1 MRTTTVA
8 LATLSTA
15 ALFLVAA
22 CSSPDGSAVTTTPVV
37 TETETAAPSSTPGAD
52 ESPGVDRPDPT
63 APAET
68 SVPAISPLGQPDM
81 ERKRQPPAGN
91 YDMSVTA
98 VRVAEH
104 ETFTRVVFDIAG
116 QGSPGWWVN
125 YRDNPAQQASGLPV
139 ELAGDSFLEIN
150 IDGIAYP
157 MDAAEPGVN
166 LGSFPGAGIVQEV
179 KLTTI
184 FEAQAQ
190 FFIGI
195 SGGYRDYSVT
205 LLEDPARVV
214 VDFVHE

>member
-22 CSSPDGSAVTTTPVV
+22 CSSPDGSAVTTTAPVI
-37 TETETAAPSSTPGAD
+37 TETAAPASTPGANGG
-52 ESPGVDRPDPT
+52 SGVDKPNPT
-63 APAET
+63 APVET
-68 SVPAISPLGQPDM
+68 SATAIPPLGQPDR
-81 ERKRQPPAGN
+81 ERKHQPPAGN
-91 YDMSVTA
+91 YDTSVTA

-116 QGSPGWWVN
+116 EGSPGWWVD

-139 ELAGDSFLEIN
+139 EVAGDSFLEVN

-205 LLEDPARVV
+205 LLEDPTRVV